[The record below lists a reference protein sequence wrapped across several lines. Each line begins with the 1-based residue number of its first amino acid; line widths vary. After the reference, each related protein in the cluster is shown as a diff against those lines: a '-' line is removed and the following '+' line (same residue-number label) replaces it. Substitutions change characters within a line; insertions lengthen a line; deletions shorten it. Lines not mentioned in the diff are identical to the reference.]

1 MEQLYHAS
9 NNIVAEIQQCFKKYE
24 TATGSDA
31 SEMENTIQSMMC
43 RLMENCDRLGILAN
57 KEPIARRQTVKM
69 RVDELKYEHRHL
81 NAAFSKLQRQ
91 RYEREEAQRTR
102 DELLSRKFSVN
113 SNPDTSILID
123 HSLQFHSRALDANR
137 QMDDLISHGGNVLT
151 NLREQ
156 RGTLKGAHR
165 KMLDVVNTLG
175 MSNTVMRLIEK
186 RTYQD
191 KFILFGGMI
200 VTCIIMFLVVKYL
213 T

>member
-9 NNIVAEIQQCFKKYE
+9 NSIVADIQQCFKRYE

-31 SEMENTIQSMMC
+31 SDTESTIQAMMS
-43 RLMENCDRLGILAN
+43 RLMENCERLSILAN

-91 RYEREEAQRTR
+91 RYEREEALRSR
-102 DELLSRKFSVN
+102 EELLSRKFSPN
-113 SNPDTSILID
+113 SNQDTSIFID
-123 HSLQFHSRALDANR
+123 QSLQFHSRATDANR

-151 NLREQ
+151 NLKEQ

-191 KFILFGGMI
+191 KFILFGGML
-200 VTCIIMFLVVKYL
+200 VTCVIMFLVVKYL